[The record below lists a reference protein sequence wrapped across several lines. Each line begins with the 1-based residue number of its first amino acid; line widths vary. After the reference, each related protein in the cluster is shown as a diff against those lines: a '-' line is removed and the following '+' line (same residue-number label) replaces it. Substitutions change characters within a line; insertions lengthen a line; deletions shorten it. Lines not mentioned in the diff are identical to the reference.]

1 MSDDMARANELFPAL
16 KDKCAVRLVSRLNV
30 VKEQTRVQKEN
41 QGFVE
46 EMVGFFTG
54 ETRRRQDCINTQ
66 VSAALENTA
75 SQLVSVMNAV
85 ALNSTTLTMVVDE
98 LKYLQKNSAIIAEN
112 VVAVKNRLGEL
123 EFSVKKELANLHVKF
138 EEIDRRIIAQQ
149 QMDMTFHRWESGI
162 LNALPIS
169 LRGYSVLEDL
179 WWGDFGFYIR
189 CYPGRESDKLLQYLN
204 DRVTACLS
212 KDVGVPPSKRLPKE
226 LWKDEVL
233 CGRERGSTL
242 AQGACLLSDWASW
255 EDAPFVCSFGNF
267 YEPRGDIIFV
277 PFLLNANR
285 LGKALV
291 DEVFSVRNAA

>member
-30 VKEQTRVQKEN
+30 VKEQTRVQKES

-54 ETRRRQDCINTQ
+54 ETRRRQDHINIQ
-66 VSAALENTA
+66 VAAVVEETA
-75 SQLVSVMNAV
+75 EQLVSFMDAI
-85 ALNSTTLTMVVDE
+85 ALSSTALTMVVDE
-98 LKYLQKNSAIIAEN
+98 VKKLQKNSSIIVEN
-112 VVAVKNRLGEL
+112 VV
-123 EFSVKKELANLHVKF
+123 SVKSRLDELDFSLNLRLDKINKKVN
-138 EEIDRRIIAQQ
+138 EIDHCNKAWQH
-149 QMDMTFHRWESGI
+149 MDMTFHRWESGF
-162 LNALPIS
+162 LSALPVS